1 MLECGMST
9 RDQKALQK
17 CATVLC
23 KQMVVDEMLLQSLQ
37 TDGVLTENMAE
48 GVMAQQTSQKRSWRL
63 LLLLPKRGPKA
74 FSSFCSALRDT
85 EQQHLCDLLTQC
97 PQTDLSE
104 SHRESLVHS
113 PPLST
118 QEVIPAKR
126 PRTLES
132 MELSLD
138 TDSPI
143 TTPVYAC
150 SHDFYLSHCQQSY
163 KMNSSPRGLALVIS
177 NVAFDP
183 CTAPELDLRKGGEVD
198 DEVLRKVFTELDYIV
213 TVQRN
218 LTAQDMRLCI
228 ETFSRRPEHRTLDSC
243 VVCLLSHGVDGA
255 VYGTDGK
262 QLQLDWVFGSFDNA
276 HCPLL
281 QNKPKMFFIQAC
293 RGEDMDCGVEQI
305 DGPTRTCSP
314 SCEQVDAGRE
324 GQGNTSLRQRA
335 DLSRPRIK
343 LPQRSDMICG
353 FASLKGTAAM
363 RNTKRGSW
371 FVQDLNT
378 VLRLQAKDTH
388 LADILVQVNSRIKE
402 REGHAPGTA
411 HHRCKEM
418 SEFTSSL
425 CKDLFFF
432 PKHL

>member
-1 MLECGMST
+1 MLK
-9 RDQKALQK
+9 RDSKALQR
-17 CATVLC
+17 CSAVLC
-23 KQMVVDEMLLQSLQ
+23 KQMVVDEVLIQSLQ
-37 TDGVLTENMAE
+37 ADDILTESMAE
-48 GVMAQQTSQKRSWRL
+48 SVMAEPTSQKRSFRL
-63 LLLLPKRGPKA
+63 LLLLPKRGPNA

-85 EQQHLCDLLTQC
+85 EQRHLCDLLTQST
-97 PQTDLSE
+97 QTDLSE
-104 SHRESLVHS
+104 ARGQSPVKTSLPH
-113 PPLST
+113 PT

-126 PRTLES
+126 PRSFES
-132 MELSLD
+132 MEVSLD

-143 TTPVYAC
+143 NTPVYPC
-150 SHDFYLSHCQQSY
+150 SQEFYLSHYERSY
-163 KMNSSPRGLALVIS
+163 KMTSSPRGLALVIS
-177 NVAFDP
+177 NVEFDP
-183 CTAPELDLRKGGEVD
+183 LAAPDLDVRKGGEVD
-198 DEVLRKVFTELDYIV
+198 DEVLRKVFTELDYMV

-228 ETFSRRPEHRTLDSC
+228 ESFSRRAEHRTLDSC
-243 VVCLLSHGVDGA
+243 VLCLLSHGVEGA
-255 VYGTDGK
+255 VYGTDG
-262 QLQLDWVFGSFDNA
+262 QLMQLDWVFESFDNA

-293 RGEDMDCGVEQI
+293 RGEDMDCGVEQV

-314 SCEQVDAGRE
+314 SCEQLDAGRE
-324 GQGNTSLRQRA
+324 GQGDATLRQRD
-335 DLSRPRIK
+335 DLGRPRIK

-371 FVQDLNT
+371 FIQDINT
-378 VLRLQAKDTH
+378 VLRLRAKDTH

-425 CKDLFFF
+425 CKDLYFF
-432 PKHL
+432 PKHESHF